1 MKPVILDIKQR
12 TEHESRR
19 GVLYFFLTTYIIVSR
34 ISEVTRK
41 FCKLVFKDLPEIKSA
56 IFV

>member
-1 MKPVILDIKQR
+1 MRVGED
-12 TEHESRR
+12 
-19 GVLYFFLTTYIIVSR
+19 YFNFFLTTYIIVSR